1 METWPMA
8 TDSSVSQ
15 EPSQWPTQP
24 GSQLVVS
31 MNTQQ
36 HPVKQEVLL
45 NQQLH
50 QSIEELRFKL
60 KNGIQ
65 KYLGWAYGR
74 LSQDN

>member
-1 METWPMA
+1 MA

-15 EPSQWPTQP
+15 EPGQWPARP

-45 NQQLH
+45 SQQLH
-50 QSIEELRFKL
+50 QSIEELRLKL

-65 KYLGWAYGR
+65 KYLG
-74 LSQDN
+74 